1 MITYEAL
8 RRNPAAFRSL
18 TGQSPDQFDALFADF
33 APAHR
38 QRCQA
43 LTTTKKEG
51 QPRQRP
57 VGGGPRHRHDL
68 QTRLLIALFWL
79 RVYPTFEVLGFFFSL
94 NKTNVHEA
102 VHDMLAT
109 LAALAQFPF
118 ERPPAQRKKLRSA
131 AAVMEAFP
139 DVRLVIDAKEQRIQ
153 RPKSSKEEDRQRP
166 YYSGK
171 KKCHTLKNQVAVE
184 PDGRIGAV
192 SLSVPGGGIHDL
204 VLLRMTHLVERLT
217 PGEEAAMVDKG
228 YEGLGKDYPQH
239 TIYQPIK
246 ARKGRPLT
254 EEEKA
259 YNRKVSQYRIV
270 VEHTNAQLNQ
280 YQVLSQVYRHGLRG
294 HSRVVRAVAYW
305 VDRRIE
311 QRPLKSY
318 SVA

>member
-8 RRNPAAFRSL
+8 HRHPAAFRSL
-18 TGQSPDQFDALFADF
+18 TGYTPDQFDALFADF
-33 APAHR
+33 APAHL
-38 QRCQA
+38 QRCRA

-51 QPRQRP
+51 TPRQRT

-79 RVYPTFEVLGFFFSL
+79 RIYPTFEVLAFFFSL
-94 NKTNVHEA
+94 NKTNVHDA
-102 VHDMLAT
+102 VQEMLAT
-109 LAALAQFPF
+109 LATLAPFPF
-118 ERPPAQRKKLRSA
+118 ERPPAQRKKRRSV

-153 RPKSSKEEDRQRP
+153 RPKSSKENDRQRP

-192 SLSVPGGGIHDL
+192 SASVPGGGIHDL
-204 VLLRMTHLVERLT
+204 VLLRMTRLMERLE
-217 PGEEAAMVDKG
+217 PEEAAMVDKG
-228 YEGLGKDYPQH
+228 YEGLGKYYPEH
-239 TIYQPIK
+239 RIYQPIK
-246 ARKGRPLT
+246 ARKNQPLT
-254 EEEKA
+254 LEEKA
-259 YNRKVSQYRIV
+259 SNRQVSQYRIV

-280 YQVLSQVYRHGLRG
+280 YQVLAQVYRHGLRG
-294 HSRVVRAVAYW
+294 HSRVVRAVAYL
-305 VDRRIE
+305 VDRRIQ